1 MAQKTVPFDSK
12 GIEKL
17 PNDKPVVYKIETPG
31 GKNNYTGI
39 AQRGRVRERLEEHL
53 PGAKDPV
60 PGSKVVIEQT
70 KSIAE
75 AREKEQRIIKRSQ
88 PKYNDQG
95 K

>member
-1 MAQKTVPFDSK
+1 MAQKTVPFNSN
-12 GIEKL
+12 GIQKL

-39 AQRGRVRERLEEHL
+39 AKRGRVQERLAEHL

-60 PGSKVVIEQT
+60 PGSKVVIQQT
-70 KSIAE
+70 TSIAE
-75 AREKEQRIIKRSQ
+75 AREREQRIIKHHQ
-88 PKYNDQG
+88 PKYNEQG